1 MKQSISLLVLATLLF
16 VSCNKPNYNACFTL
30 DRSSVNPGDI
40 INITNCSDFDGEE
53 TRSKWDFG
61 DGFSIISTRLDP
73 MTHAY
78 GTRGQFTI
86 RLTIGEKEN
95 TSEFTR
101 TVVVQ

>member
-1 MKQSISLLVLATLLF
+1 MKRVTFLSTMLVLFF

-30 DRSSVNPGDI
+30 DRSTVNPGDI

-61 DGFSIISTRLDP
+61 DGFSIISTRQDP

-78 GTRGQFTI
+78 GTSGQFTI
-86 RLTIGEKEN
+86 KLTIGEKEN